1 MKSYWDRS
9 AAVQRRGNSFITPIV
24 KPKLI
29 QHWLEKWCGHLVLQQ
44 LEQRAVKW
52 AQAEIPW
59 SWELMSLLSPWSG
72 SCLTPVCITQQGQPA
87 SHFLGHPLGL
97 PGAGNQN
104 SLKKYTAT
112 TKSKPRVE
120 ILWEAK
126 LFSAQPSNQAYRVV
140 SGPYSHPLWGSQL
153 LPTSSWPSPGA
164 SQGWGSAAQ
173 WAGRQ
178 PRTTCPLLQ
187 CPHSRPSF
195 PTPADLYHMGSHILG
210 FLRLCQIWF

>member
-1 MKSYWDRS
+1 MWSLGFT
-9 AAVQRRGNSFITPIV
+9 AAWAESCEMGTSWNP
-24 KPKLI
+24 
-29 QHWLEKWCGHLVLQQ
+29 LELGVNESPEP
-44 LEQRAVKW
+44 LEW
-52 AQAEIPW
+52 
-59 SWELMSLLSPWSG
+59 LLSHPCVHHTAG
-72 SCLTPVCITQQGQPA
+72 STCISFPGT
-87 SHFLGHPLGL
+87 SLGL
-97 PGAGNQN
+97 TWCRKAKQFG
-104 SLKKYTAT
+104 KYTET

-187 CPHSRPSF
+187 CPHTRPSF